1 MSVLRAEA
9 AQAAAESA
17 SESLRKR
24 LEEAGAERRVLQD
37 SVKSMRQECTER
49 WVRAREGDVEGDCGR
64 CAGADGR

>member
-9 AQAAAESA
+9 AQAAAEST

-37 SVKSMRQECTER
+37 SVKAMRQECTER
-49 WVRAREGDVEGDCGR
+49 WVRAREGGVEGDWRR
-64 CAGADGR
+64 CAGADRR